1 MSLSVVLQQASPGKI
16 ASGPRE
22 DKRDPIVIVQ
32 VGVSQLGE
40 QQDAGMVEQ
49 APVAAGVR
57 SGLQFLDQL
66 GELSGEKSLTQ
77 NEILCRRA
85 VGVPEMGRIMV
96 SL

>member
-49 APVAAGVR
+49 GSVALREAREVAQKGREALMAVR
-57 SGLQFLDQL
+57 FSADAREATL
-66 GELSGEKSLTQ
+66 
-77 NEILCRRA
+77 NE
-85 VGVPEMGRIMV
+85 P
-96 SL
+96 